1 MCVCERDVYL
11 RKTQVNRRT
20 IVHQSCS
27 LCSNNQIMK
36 YILEVTKNI
45 QFRQHKE
52 NKEKERG
59 KM

>member
-1 MCVCERDVYL
+1 
-11 RKTQVNRRT
+11 
-20 IVHQSCS
+20 
-27 LCSNNQIMK
+27 MK

-59 KM
+59 KNVIIRNLHHSKLKDIVKR